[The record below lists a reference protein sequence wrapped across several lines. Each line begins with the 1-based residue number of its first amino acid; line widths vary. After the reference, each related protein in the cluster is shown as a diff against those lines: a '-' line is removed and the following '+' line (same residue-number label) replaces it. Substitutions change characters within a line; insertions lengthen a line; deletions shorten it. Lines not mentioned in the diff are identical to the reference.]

1 MVRLNAK
8 SPPLL
13 GIGGLLDLISGC
25 CLFSGGVRRHV
36 RHVVMMSMAMVAIES
51 HTRHSLRNN
60 NAIGSPEMCQLARLS
75 LCRTAGS
82 RAQPTRLPHPPCKRD
97 SLLRSPLH
105 AVPKNPRAL

>member
-36 RHVVMMSMAMVAIES
+36 RHVVMMGMAMMAVDG
-51 HTRHSLRNN
+51 HT
-60 NAIGSPEMCQLARLS
+60 P
-75 LCRTAGS
+75 
-82 RAQPTRLPHPPCKRD
+82 
-97 SLLRSPLH
+97 
-105 AVPKNPRAL
+105 